1 MNPRSSARPDDTPA
15 TSTERAL
22 AALGVTEPSGEAGLH
37 RLRSTVLIDRSPD
50 SLEEV
55 RRTAAR
61 ARADGDDHVLGRALF
76 MLAQY
81 AWQQDDY
88 PSTLENADLARA
100 AYERAGDRVGV
111 ARAAQSR
118 ANVLRITSDRD
129 AQAALT
135 EALLLARRAQD
146 SVTEATLWLDLA
158 LVAQKTGDTTTYAAR
173 IEEAERCLRPSLLA
187 AGHAARNL
195 GEVREQLRD
204 VQAARDSYG
213 RALRLYQDADAPA
226 PATAT
231 VLLWWG
237 RTERVQGDAE
247 RARELLEAAVR
258 AATSGGGD
266 LVAEAE
272 SRRELAMADKL
283 AGNLREAMDDYRQA
297 RSALRRIAGVNPLTL
312 ANIEFELG
320 ELLGVLSGPENS
332 RRHFEEAYR
341 WYREADEPRGLH
353 NSSRELAELAMDD
366 GDPSS
371 ARDLLTRAVAPL
383 GRQTADP
390 MNRLRTLASLGRLL
404 SLEAPDSTDPRRHR
418 RRAGRVLT
426 AALSGFERLGQ
437 IRNEALVLL
446 TAVRGGIGVG
456 GYAPMEAGEEAI
468 RRYAGANDRLGQIEG
483 HWALSQAWLEAGDE
497 QRALVHGRSALLAIE
512 DVRATSPDAVTR
524 AGFLHSTRSA
534 ALPLLMLAVSGDPA
548 FAEQWLES
556 ARDWAI
562 TGALR
567 AGVADLSPAFRRLHA
582 ELKRH
587 EDERPPEGAPAAQW
601 TAWQSTHRALHQ
613 QLFFAF
619 TRSLPTAEQRAGSA
633 AAGTEPG
640 DVHAH
645 VDHHRLGTREHAL
658 YVELFTRADRTV
670 EVVSVCRHPNG
681 SLEATH
687 GLLSAETVAL
697 LTRFRDGEDVG
708 QDDELSLRADSAWSQ
723 LADRLLPP
731 GLLSVLRASSETD
744 PIRLFVLPANEL
756 WNVPYSAL
764 PLSGTMGQL
773 VDKAVITLT
782 PSMRILSA
790 RHEQRSRQHGRRGE
804 HTVVGLFPTD
814 APMGEH
820 ELSRLSTYTKVRRV
834 SSYGQLAGELA
845 EGATD
850 LLYCAA
856 HGEAGHRPGQDILTE
871 AGSLNDWSVL
881 ELAVPATVVLGC
893 CGSGRIWHQ
902 QGSEPS
908 GLALSF
914 MLAGARQVIA
924 PIKKVHGSTC
934 AALLP
939 DLAGDV
945 LDGRDPAAAL
955 RDLQR
960 RARDSPVAPR
970 LQDEWH
976 LFHCIGTV
984 G

>member
-1 MNPRSSARPDDTPA
+1 MNPQGSARPDDTPA

-22 AALGVTEPSGEAGLH
+22 AALGVTEPPGEASLH
-37 RLRSTVLIDRSPD
+37 RLRTTVLIGRSPD
-50 SLEEV
+50 SVEKV
-55 RRTAAR
+55 RRTAAQ
-61 ARADGDDHVLGRALF
+61 ARADGDDHLLGRALF
-76 MLAQY
+76 MLAQH

-158 LVAQKTGDTTTYAAR
+158 LVAQKSGDTATYAAR

-195 GEVREQLRD
+195 GEVREQRRD

-213 RALRLYQDADAPA
+213 RAVRLYQDAAAPA

-283 AGNLREAMDDYRQA
+283 AGNLRAAMDGYRRA
-297 RSALRRIAGVNPLTL
+297 RSALRRIGGVNPLTL

-353 NSSRELAELAMDD
+353 NSSRELAELAMDG
-366 GDPSS
+366 GDLST

-404 SLEAPDSTDPRRHR
+404 SLEAPATTNPRRHR

-426 AALSGFERLGQ
+426 AALSGFERLRQ
-437 IRNEALVLL
+437 LRNEALVLL
-446 TAVRGGIGVG
+446 IAVRGGIGVG
-456 GYAPMEAGEEAI
+456 GYSPMEAGEEAI
-468 RRYAGANDRLGQIEG
+468 RRYAGADDRLGEIEG
-483 HWALSQAWLEAGDE
+483 QWALSQAWLEAGDE

-548 FAEQWLES
+548 FAERWLES

-567 AGVADLSPAFRRLHA
+567 TGVADLSPGFRRLHA
-582 ELKRH
+582 DLKRH
-587 EDERPPEGAPAAQW
+587 EAERPPEGAPAAQR
-601 TAWQSTHRALHQ
+601 TAWQSTHRALHEK
-613 QLFFAF
+613 LFFAF
-619 TRSLPTAEQRAGSA
+619 THSLPTAEQRARSA
-633 AAGTEPG
+633 TAETEPG
-640 DVHAH
+640 DGHAH
-645 VDHHRLGTREHAL
+645 IDHHRLGAREYAL
-658 YVELFTRADRTV
+658 YVELFTRTDRTV
-670 EVVSVCRHPNG
+670 EVISVCRHPNG

-687 GLLSAETVAL
+687 GLLSAEAVAL

-708 QDDELSLRADSAWSQ
+708 QDGELSLRADRAWSQ
-723 LADRLLPP
+723 LADRLLPS
-731 GLLSVLRASSETD
+731 GLHSVLGASSETD
-744 PIRLFVLPANEL
+744 PIRLFILPANEL

-764 PLSGTMGQL
+764 PLSGTTAQL

-790 RHEQRSRQHGRRGE
+790 RHEQRSRQHGRRHE

-814 APMGEH
+814 TPMGEL
-820 ELSRLSTYTKVRRV
+820 ELERLSTCTKVQRV
-834 SSYGQLAGELA
+834 SSYDQLAGALA
-845 EGATD
+845 EGPTD

-914 MLAGARQVIA
+914 MLAGARQVVA

-939 DLAGDV
+939 DLAEDV
-945 LDGRDPAAAL
+945 LNGREPAAAL

-970 LQDEWH
+970 LRDEWH
-976 LFHCIGTV
+976 LFHCIGAV
-984 G
+984 R

>member
-1 MNPRSSARPDDTPA
+1 MNPQGSARPEDTPA

-22 AALGVTEPSGEAGLH
+22 AALGVTEPPGEARLH
-37 RLRSTVLIDRSPD
+37 RLRTTVLIGRSPD
-50 SLEEV
+50 GVEEV
-55 RRTAAR
+55 RRTAAQ

-118 ANVLRITSDRD
+118 ANVLRITSDRG

-146 SVTEATLWLDLA
+146 GVTEATLWLDLA
-158 LVAQKTGDTTTYAAR
+158 LVAQKSGDTATYAAR
-173 IEEAERCLRPSLLA
+173 IEEAGRCLRPSLLA

-195 GEVREQLRD
+195 GEVREQQRD

-213 RALRLYQDADAPA
+213 RAVRLYQDADAPA

-283 AGNLREAMDDYRQA
+283 AGNLREAMDGYRRA
-297 RSALRRIAGVNPLTL
+297 RSALRRISGVNPLTL

-320 ELLGVLSGPENS
+320 ELLGALSGPENS

-353 NSSRELAELAMDD
+353 NSSRELAELAMDE
-366 GDPSS
+366 GDLST

-383 GRQTADP
+383 GWQTADP
-390 MNRLRTLASLGRLL
+390 MNRLRMLASLGRLL
-404 SLEAPDSTDPRRHR
+404 SLEAPDTTNPRRHR

-426 AALSGFERLGQ
+426 AALSGFEQLGQ
-437 IRNEALVLL
+437 LRNEALVLL
-446 TAVRGGIGVG
+446 IAVRGGIGVG
-456 GYAPMEAGEEAI
+456 GYSPMEAGEEAI
-468 RRYAGANDRLGQIEG
+468 RRYAGANDRLGEIEG
-483 HWALSQAWLEAGDE
+483 QWALSQAWLEAGDGR
-497 QRALVHGRSALLAIE
+497 RALVHGRSALLAIE
-512 DVRATSPDAVTR
+512 EVRSTSPDAVTR
-524 AGFLHSTRSA
+524 AGFLHGTRSA
-534 ALPLLMLAVSGDPA
+534 ALPLLKLAVSGDPA
-548 FAEQWLES
+548 FAERWLES
-556 ARDWAI
+556 ARNWAV

-567 AGVADLSPAFRRLHA
+567 TGVADLSPDFRRLHA
-582 ELKRH
+582 DLKRH
-587 EDERPPEGAPAAQW
+587 EDERPSEGAPVAQR
-601 TAWQSTHRALHQ
+601 TAWQSTHRALHEK
-613 QLFFAF
+613 LYFAF
-619 TRSLPTAEQRAGSA
+619 TKSLPTAEP
-633 AAGTEPG
+633 EPG
-640 DVHAH
+640 NGHAH
-645 VDHHRLGTREHAL
+645 IDPPRLDAREYAL
-658 YVELFTRADRTV
+658 YVELFTRTDRTV

-687 GLLSAETVAL
+687 GLLSAEAVAL
-697 LTRFRDGEDVG
+697 LARFRDGEDVG
-708 QDDELSLRADSAWSQ
+708 QDGELSLRTDSAWSQ
-723 LADRLLPP
+723 LADRLLPS
-731 GLLSVLRASSETD
+731 GLHSVLSASSETD

-756 WNVPYSAL
+756 WNIPYAAL
-764 PLSGTMGQL
+764 PLTGTTEQL
-773 VDKAVITLT
+773 VDKAAITLT
-782 PSMRILSA
+782 PSMRILPA
-790 RHEQRSRQHGRRGE
+790 RHEQRSRQHGRRRE

-814 APMGEH
+814 APMGEL
-820 ELSRLSTYTKVRRV
+820 ELERLSTCTKVRRV
-834 SSYGQLAGELA
+834 SSYDQLADALA
-845 EGATD
+845 EGGTD

-908 GLALSF
+908 GLALGF
-914 MLAGARQVIA
+914 MLAGARQVVA

-939 DLAGDV
+939 DLAEHV
-945 LDGRDPAAAL
+945 LDGQAPAAAL

-960 RARDSPVAPR
+960 RARDSAVAPR
-970 LQDEWH
+970 LRDEWH
-976 LFHCIGTV
+976 LFHCIGAA

>member
-1 MNPRSSARPDDTPA
+1 MNTQDSARPDDTLA
-15 TSTERAL
+15 AATERAL
-22 AALGVTEPSGEAGLH
+22 AALGVTETPDEAGLH
-37 RLRSTVLIDRSPD
+37 RLRTPVLLDRSPD
-50 SLEEV
+50 AVEEV

-61 ARADGDDHVLGRALF
+61 ARADGDDHLLGRALF

-81 AWQQDDY
+81 AWQRDDY
-88 PSTLENADLARA
+88 PSTVENADLARA

-118 ANVLRITSDRD
+118 ANVLRITSHRD
-129 AQAALT
+129 AEAALT

-146 SVTEATLWLDLA
+146 GVTEATLWLDLA
-158 LVAQKTGDTTTYAAR
+158 LVAQKSGDTATYAAR

-195 GEVREQLRD
+195 GEVKEQRRD
-204 VQAARDSYG
+204 VQAARESYG
-213 RALRLYQDADAPA
+213 RAVRLYEDAGAPA

-247 RARELLEAAVR
+247 RSRELLEAAVR
-258 AATSGGGD
+258 KATSGGGD

-283 AGNLREAMDDYRQA
+283 AGNLREAMYGYRRA
-297 RSALRRIAGVNPLTL
+297 RSALRRIDGVNPLTL

-320 ELLGVLSGPENS
+320 ELLGLLSGPEHS

-353 NSSRELAELAMDD
+353 NSARELAELAMDE
-366 GDPSS
+366 GDPST

-390 MNRLRTLASLGRLL
+390 MNRLRMLTSLGRLL
-404 SLEAPDSTDPRRHR
+404 SLEASAGAEPRRHH
-418 RRAGRVLT
+418 RRAERILT
-426 AALSGFERLGQ
+426 AALSGFEQLGQ
-437 IRNEALVLL
+437 LRNEALVLL
-446 TAVRGGIGVG
+446 VAVRGGIRVG
-456 GYAPMEAGEEAI
+456 GYSPVEAGEEAI
-468 RRYAGANDRLGQIEG
+468 RRYAGANDRLGEIEG
-483 HWALSQAWLEAGDE
+483 QWALSQAWLRAGDE
-497 QRALVHGRSALLAIE
+497 RRALAHGRSALLAIE
-512 DVRATSPDAVTR
+512 EVRATSPDAVTR
-524 AGFLHSTRSA
+524 AGFLHGTRSA
-534 ALPLLMLAVSGDPA
+534 ALPLLMPAVSGDPA

-567 AGVADLSPAFRRLHA
+567 TGVADLSPAFRRLHA
-582 ELKRH
+582 DLKRH
-587 EDERPPEGAPAAQW
+587 EDERPPEGAPAAQR
-601 TAWQSTHRALHQ
+601 TAWQSAHRALHE

-619 TRSLPTAEQRAGSA
+619 TQSLPTTEQRAGSA
-633 AAGTEPG
+633 TGETEPEHG
-640 DVHAH
+640 PDEI
-645 VDHHRLGTREHAL
+645 DHHRLGAREYAL
-658 YVELFTRADRTV
+658 YVELFTGADRTV

-681 SLEATH
+681 SLEAGH
-687 GLLSAETVAL
+687 GPLSPEAVAL
-697 LTRFRDGEDVG
+697 LTRFRDGEDIG
-708 QDDELSLRADSAWSQ
+708 QDGEPSLRADPAWSQ
-723 LADRLLPP
+723 LADRLLPS
-731 GLLSVLRASSETD
+731 GLASVLAACAETD

-756 WNVPYSAL
+756 WNVPYAAL
-764 PLSGTMGQL
+764 PLSGSTGQL

-782 PSMRILSA
+782 PSMRILSG
-790 RHEQRSRQHGRRGE
+790 RPEQQGRPRGPGRE
-804 HTVVGLFPTD
+804 HRVVGLFPTD
-814 APMGEH
+814 APMGEL
-820 ELSRLSTYTKVRRV
+820 ELERLEKRTPVRRA
-834 SSYGQLAGELA
+834 SSYDQLAAALA
-845 EGATD
+845 EGAAD

-871 AGSLNDWSVL
+871 AGALNDWSVL

-902 QGSEPS
+902 PGSEPS

-914 MLAGARQVIA
+914 MLAGARQVVA

-939 DLAGDV
+939 ELAERV
-945 LDGRDPAAAL
+945 LDGRSPAAAL

-960 RARDSPVAPR
+960 RARDDPKAPR
-970 LQDEWH
+970 LREEWH
-976 LFHCIGTV
+976 LFHCVGTV
-984 G
+984 R